1 MKIKYIFQK
10 LKRIVIAIDGPAAS
24 GKSTTAKLTAE
35 RLNYLHIDTGAMYR
49 ALTLKVLNDIIDPED
64 ETSVYNSIR
73 DCKVD
78 FERKNNLT
86 KVLLNEEDV
95 TEAIRNKDVTAAVSA
110 VSSYKRVRDLMV
122 SQQRRMCV
130 NGGVVL
136 EGRDIGTVVVPNADL
151 KIFMI
156 ASIEERAKRRQ
167 KELAEKGT
175 NVDYGELIKGISER
189 DAKDSNRS
197 ESPLKKADDGIILDT
212 SNLTIDQQVDF
223 IVNKALEI
231 IKKFDS

>member
-1 MKIKYIFQK
+1 MKQ
-10 LKRIVIAIDGPAAS
+10 IVIAIDGPAAS

-35 RLNYLHIDTGAMYR
+35 KLNYIHVDTGAMYR
-49 ALTLKVLNDIIDPED
+49 ALTLKIIKDNIDPED
-64 ETSVYNSIR
+64 EKSVYNAIR
-73 DCKVD
+73 DCKIE
-78 FERKNNLT
+78 FERKNRVT
-86 KVLLNEEDV
+86 KVLLNGKDV
-95 TEAIRNKDVTAAVSA
+95 TETIRNKEVTSAVSA
-110 VSSYKRVRDLMV
+110 ISSYKRVRDLMV
-122 SQQRRMCV
+122 AQQRRMCTD
-130 NGGVVL
+130 GGVVL

-175 NVDYGELIKGISER
+175 TADFADLIKDINER
-189 DAKDSNRS
+189 DAKDSNRT

-212 SNLTIDQQVDF
+212 SNLTINQQVDF

-231 IKKFDS
+231 IKKIDS

>member
-1 MKIKYIFQK
+1 M
-10 LKRIVIAIDGPAAS
+10 VIAIDGPAAS

-35 RLNYLHIDTGAMYR
+35 KLNYIHVDTGAMYR
-49 ALTLKVLNDIIDPED
+49 ALTLKIIKDNIDPED
-64 ETSVYNSIR
+64 EKSVYNAIR
-73 DCKVD
+73 DCKIE
-78 FERKNNLT
+78 FERKNRVT
-86 KVLLNEEDV
+86 KVLLNGKDV
-95 TEAIRNKDVTAAVSA
+95 TETIRNKEVTSAVSA
-110 VSSYKRVRDLMV
+110 ISSYKRVRDLMV
-122 SQQRRMCV
+122 AQQRRMCTD
-130 NGGVVL
+130 GGVVL

-175 NVDYGELIKGISER
+175 TADFADLIKDINER
-189 DAKDSNRS
+189 DAKDSNRT

-212 SNLTIDQQVDF
+212 SNLTINQQVDF

-231 IKKFDS
+231 IKKIDS

>member
-1 MKIKYIFQK
+1 MKP
-10 LKRIVIAIDGPAAS
+10 IVIAIDGPAAS

-35 RLNYLHIDTGAMYR
+35 KLNYIHVDTGAMYR
-49 ALTLKVLNDIIDPED
+49 ALTLKVIKDRVNTED
-64 ETSVYNSIR
+64 ESSVYAAIR
-73 DCKVD
+73 DCNIE
-78 FERKNNLT
+78 FERKSKIT
-86 KVLLNEEDV
+86 KVLLDGEDV
-95 TEAIRNKDVTAAVSA
+95 TEAIRSKEVTSAVSE

-122 SQQRRMCV
+122 EQQRKMCSG
-130 NGGVVL
+130 GGVVL

-175 NVDYGELIKGISER
+175 NADVEDLIEEINER
-189 DAKDSNRS
+189 DKKDSNRT
-197 ESPLKKADDGIILDT
+197 ESPLKIAGDSIILDT
-212 SNLTIDQQVDF
+212 SDLTINQQVDF

-231 IKKFDS
+231 IKKIDS

>member
-1 MKIKYIFQK
+1 M
-10 LKRIVIAIDGPAAS
+10 KRIVIAIDGPAAS

-35 RLNYLHIDTGAMYR
+35 KLNYIHVDTGAMYR
-49 ALTLKVLNDIIDPED
+49 ALTLKVIKDKIDPED
-64 ETSVYNSIR
+64 ESSVYNAIR
-73 DCKVD
+73 DCNIE
-78 FERKNNLT
+78 FERKNKVT
-86 KVLLNEEDV
+86 KVLLNGEDV
-95 TEAIRNKDVTAAVSA
+95 TETIRNKEVTAAVSA

-122 SQQRRMCV
+122 EQQRKMCAD
-130 NGGVVL
+130 GGVVL

-175 NVDYGELIKGISER
+175 TAEVEDLIKDITER
-189 DAKDSNRS
+189 DAKDSNRT

-212 SNLTIDQQVDF
+212 SNLTINQQVDF

-231 IKKFDS
+231 IKKIDS

>member
-1 MKIKYIFQK
+1 M
-10 LKRIVIAIDGPAAS
+10 KRIVIAIDGPAAS

-35 RLNYLHIDTGAMYR
+35 KLNYIHVDTGAMYR
-49 ALTLKVLNDIIDPED
+49 ALTLKIIKDNIDPED
-64 ETSVYNSIR
+64 ESSVYNAIR
-73 DCKVD
+73 DCNIE
-78 FERKNNLT
+78 FERKSKVT
-86 KVLLNEEDV
+86 KVLLNSEDV
-95 TEAIRNKDVTAAVSA
+95 TETIRTKEVTAAVSA

-122 SQQRRMCV
+122 EQQRKLCTD
-130 NGGVVL
+130 GGVVL

-175 NVDYGELIKGISER
+175 TADVEDLIKEINER
-189 DAKDSNRS
+189 DAKDSNRT

-212 SNLTIDQQVDF
+212 SNLTINQQVDF

-231 IKKFDS
+231 INKIDS